1 MNNHYFT
8 AMLRLLF
15 CAALLSGAV
24 TGRADEAIKV
34 VYQLSEERLASQTM
48 NNIANHLSADPGVKI
63 VVIVI
68 STGVRAFMFGG
79 QDSGGRPYSEWVDQ
93 LGAQGVEF
101 RICQNSMSA
110 MDVARSE
117 LIEGLRYVP
126 SGMAEIARLQA
137 REHYVYV
144 RP

>member
-1 MNNHYFT
+1 MNNRPYT
-8 AMLRLLF
+8 
-15 CAALLSGAV
+15 ALLRVLLCFALL
-24 TGRADEAIKV
+24 TGTVAARADEPIKV

-48 NNIANHLSADPGVKI
+48 NNLANHLSAEPGVKI
-63 VVIVI
+63 VVVVI
-68 STGVRAFMFGG
+68 STGVRAFLFGG
-79 QDSGGRPYSEWVDQ
+79 QDATGRPYSEWVDQ
-93 LGAQGVEF
+93 LGARGVEF

-117 LIEGLRYVP
+117 LIEGLHYVP

-137 REHYVYV
+137 REHYVYL

>member
-1 MNNHYFT
+1 MNNRYFT
-8 AMLRLLF
+8 VLPRVLLGV
-15 CAALLSGAV
+15 ALLVGAV
-24 TGRADEAIKV
+24 AGRADEPIKV

-48 NNIANHLSADPGVKI
+48 NNLANHLSAEPGVKI
-63 VVIVI
+63 VVVVI
-68 STGVRAFMFGG
+68 STGVRAFVFGG
-79 QDSGGRPYSEWVDQ
+79 QDAAGRPYSEWVDQ
-93 LGAQGVEF
+93 LGAQSVEF

-110 MDVARSE
+110 MNVARSE

-137 REHYVYV
+137 REHYVYL

>member
-1 MNNHYFT
+1 MNNRYFT
-8 AMLRLLF
+8 ALLKILV
-15 CAALLSGAV
+15 CVALLAGTV
-24 TGRADEAIKV
+24 EGRADETIKV

-48 NNIANHLSADPGVKI
+48 NNIANHLSAEPGVKI
-63 VVIVI
+63 VVVVI

-79 QDSGGRPYSEWVDQ
+79 QDSSGRPYSEWVDQ

-110 MDVARSE
+110 MDVARNE

-137 REHYVYV
+137 REHYVYL

>member
-1 MNNHYFT
+1 MNNRNFT
-8 AMLRLLF
+8 VLLRVLLGV
-15 CAALLSGAV
+15 ALLVGAV
-24 TGRADEAIKV
+24 AGRAAEPIKV

-48 NNIANHLSADPGVKI
+48 NNLANHLSAEPGVKI
-63 VVIVI
+63 VVVVI
-68 STGVRAFMFGG
+68 STGVRAFVFGG
-79 QDSGGRPYSEWVDQ
+79 QDAGGRPYSEWVDQ

-110 MDVARSE
+110 MNVARSE

-137 REHYVYV
+137 REHYVYL